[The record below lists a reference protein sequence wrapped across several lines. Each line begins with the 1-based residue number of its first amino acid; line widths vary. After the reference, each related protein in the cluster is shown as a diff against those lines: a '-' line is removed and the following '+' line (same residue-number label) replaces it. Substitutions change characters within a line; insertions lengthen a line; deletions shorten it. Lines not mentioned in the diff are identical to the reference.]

1 MSFRHLVAT
10 LALAGG
16 VAFGPYDIILLNTP
30 KVPTAQGEARLL
42 FASSPFGVAV
52 TADGHARYDVRIT
65 ASGLPDP
72 STIGAYSAFVAW
84 EVATDLSVWNRLG
97 AVTNGETVVGE
108 ARSNKFILVITAEP
122 SDTTSV
128 HSGPTVLHGL
138 SPSGWIQAFGSH
150 PLFRGISQ

>member
-10 LALAGG
+10 ILVGGALAS
-16 VAFGPYDIILLNTP
+16 GPYDIILLNTP
-30 KVPTAQGEARLL
+30 KVPTARGEARLL
-42 FASSPFGVAV
+42 WASSPFGVAV
-52 TADGHARYDVRIT
+52 TADGYARYDVRIS

-72 STIGAYSAFVAW
+72 STLGAYSAFVAW
-84 EVATDLSVWNRLG
+84 EVSTDLSQWTRLG
-97 AVTNGETVVGE
+97 PVTNGETVVGE
-108 ARSNKFILVITAEP
+108 ARSNKFILVITAEQ

-128 HSGPTVLHGL
+128 HAGPTVLHGL